1 MRLHEKREV
10 IQSTLFTMLMVY
22 FKLHIL
28 IHIILLKINDEHK
41 HFDRE
46 VYKFREN

>member
-1 MRLHEKREV
+1 MRRHEKREV
-10 IQSTLFTMLMVY
+10 IQCTWFTMLMIH
-22 FKLHIL
+22 FKFHVL